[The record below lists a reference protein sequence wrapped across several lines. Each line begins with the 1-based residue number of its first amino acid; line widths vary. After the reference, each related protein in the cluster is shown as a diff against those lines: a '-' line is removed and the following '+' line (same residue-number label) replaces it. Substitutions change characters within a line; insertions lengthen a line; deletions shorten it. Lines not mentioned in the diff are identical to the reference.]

1 MMLPG
6 RLCDSAGLR
15 FVLTSSFI
23 VAEDDGA
30 AVDACGSLLVVA
42 LFEPSRLRGEARP
55 VCRSCK
61 DAPSEEDMMGMKPR
75 CGTPSRSRQ
84 EVQCAG
90 AEQGF

>member
-42 LFEPSRLRGEARP
+42 LFEPSRL
-55 VCRSCK
+55 
-61 DAPSEEDMMGMKPR
+61 
-75 CGTPSRSRQ
+75 
-84 EVQCAG
+84 
-90 AEQGF
+90 